1 MASCWFSVWYPME
14 SSGINAEYGR
24 GGNLNLIWIMATVA
38 PPASKMKVVVMGSG
52 GVGKSALSVQYTRR
66 VFLKKYDPTIEETYM
81 KQVDVDGNAIML
93 EIMDTAGTE
102 QFTAMR
108 DLYIKE
114 GDGFLLVFSLVSDGT
129 LVTIEKLVEQISK
142 VKDDDKVPVTLV
154 GNKADLVEKRQ
165 VEDIEA
171 RQIADRF
178 CHGHYLEASAKTFL
192 NVTESFEDVIRQI
205 LAGRPVVKPPRTRGC
220 VIF

>member
-108 DLYIKE
+108 RAIYSDE
-114 GDGFLLVFSLVSDGT
+114 GSVY
-129 LVTIEKLVEQISK
+129 Q
-142 VKDDDKVPVTLV
+142 
-154 GNKADLVEKRQ
+154 
-165 VEDIEA
+165 
-171 RQIADRF
+171 
-178 CHGHYLEASAKTFL
+178 
-192 NVTESFEDVIRQI
+192 
-205 LAGRPVVKPPRTRGC
+205 GR
-220 VIF
+220 

>member
-1 MASCWFSVWYPME
+1 MAAV
-14 SSGINAEYGR
+14 
-24 GGNLNLIWIMATVA
+24 V

-114 GDGFLLVFSLVSDGT
+114 GDGFLLVFSLVSDGKQWYQRRVRERREFKFN
-129 LVTIEKLVEQISK
+129 LDHGHRRSPC
-142 VKDDDKVPVTLV
+142 VKDEGRRYGFWRSRQERIICSVHETRVSQEVRPYHRRDIRMVGTRWHVLTLTPSP
-154 GNKADLVEKRQ
+154 NHPPLTDET
-165 VEDIEA
+165 
-171 RQIADRF
+171 
-178 CHGHYLEASAKTFL
+178 S
-192 NVTESFEDVIRQI
+192 
-205 LAGRPVVKPPRTRGC
+205 GRGR
-220 VIF
+220 

>member
-108 DLYIKE
+108 HVPTGKHFSPIPSFFTPPSVSPFSPLGNDSHFSPFLPPSPSLS
-114 GDGFLLVFSLVSDGT
+114 FLLHLLPSSPPPP
-129 LVTIEKLVEQISK
+129 S
-142 VKDDDKVPVTLV
+142 
-154 GNKADLVEKRQ
+154 
-165 VEDIEA
+165 
-171 RQIADRF
+171 
-178 CHGHYLEASAKTFL
+178 FL
-192 NVTESFEDVIRQI
+192 
-205 LAGRPVVKPPRTRGC
+205 
-220 VIF
+220 